1 MAPSSSG
8 GVTLPLYG
16 GNDEDPCHVEKK
28 VEETEVVVTSP
39 PSNDKQLH
47 PTGRFP
53 SSAEHHGEDP
63 STNKQPSQL
72 PLSPSGKTAK
82 SEVKSPA
89 SPPSS
94 LSSSSSSSSNKSS
107 SLMPTASLLPL
118 TSSSLLRHLP
128 QSQSAHIHASADST
142 EEDVSHSHSPSLV
155 TAATRKRRRLEHP
168 ISTTAN
174 TALPIAVSSGGIPS
188 SVPGVSR
195 ARVTRGSNRRPR
207 GGGRRRGQQPDSS
220 EEDDN
225 DSGGEMVNNSDAEE
239 LNRHL
244 PLPPSHG
251 RGNLTRSTTTLSP
264 GAQAIRLTRSRLRS
278 SSTSPTFD
286 LGNTPSRTGTRTP
299 TSPSPLAF
307 GSRRSSPATS
317 TLRAPSMR
325 GSRKA
330 PSTTTAT
337 TMRDP
342 LIAPIAQGGQATRRM
357 GGSSTAAAEFIVPE
371 SSPDVDVEGPS
382 SSPPSGS
389 RGGSGLHISAST
401 SMISGQPQHHRL
413 PSGGISGSG
422 GGGTGS
428 YYHHHHHHQP
438 SQHVPSSTSSSY
450 PSDHAPTE
458 YAPSYPPSA
467 FNAGSSSM
475 RDDGG
480 SSYSSGALGSRSVGQ
495 QRRRHDE
502 YEGETGTFSYDDEGE
517 DEEAGRMK
525 ASSTSEYEED
535 VEMRDAYAEDQPH
548 GGDHRGHH
556 SLRSSSGGGMTSLSS
571 SDVHAAGGGGSGD
584 GSSRWGEQPSLTHVR
599 RTHGAPLASYA
610 PTSSDYTLPPHRSSP
625 LPYGSAS
632 ASGGGMMVSAQGG
645 APLLPS
651 PSQIHPQPS
660 SHHHHVQHPTSP
672 PAGTSASATATTSI
686 GGGTKKRGNLPREV
700 TELLKSWIL
709 SHADN
714 PYPTDEEKKAL
725 CAQTGLTYIQVSNW
739 MINVSFSAFGG
750 GKRGDTND
758 FGLGI
763 LVLRAFILQARR
775 RVLPPENKHKY
786 QRPSA
791 VAILRPSSSGGGFS
805 SGSPYGGG
813 GGPYSSPGARPSFAF
828 GPPSFGAGAGAG
840 RHSAT
845 SSSSSHH
852 LSPLELPAP
861 GSLDPLPQL
870 DSATTPRASSSLTL
884 SPLQWTSQPPAD
896 SPSSSPP
903 SSTSTRQVSH
913 SPGTGTYWA
922 PSLRSMSL
930 AQEMMYTHSH
940 SQQQPARSQSARPT
954 TSSSSSSTLTASP
967 STSRAGGGRPFSPPP
982 SYTPTRSRTPGPNQ
996 DTPSS
1001 SSARSRG
1008 RGGVLSIEELAAYGY
1023 TPAQAAYVASRER
1036 DRDRER
1042 ERDRGID
1049 RTRTPP
1055 PRR

>member
-1 MAPSSSG
+1 
-8 GVTLPLYG
+8 
-16 GNDEDPCHVEKK
+16 
-28 VEETEVVVTSP
+28 
-39 PSNDKQLH
+39 
-47 PTGRFP
+47 
-53 SSAEHHGEDP
+53 
-63 STNKQPSQL
+63 
-72 PLSPSGKTAK
+72 
-82 SEVKSPA
+82 
-89 SPPSS
+89 
-94 LSSSSSSSSNKSS
+94 
-107 SLMPTASLLPL
+107 
-118 TSSSLLRHLP
+118 
-128 QSQSAHIHASADST
+128 
-142 EEDVSHSHSPSLV
+142 
-155 TAATRKRRRLEHP
+155 
-168 ISTTAN
+168 
-174 TALPIAVSSGGIPS
+174 
-188 SVPGVSR
+188 
-195 ARVTRGSNRRPR
+195 
-207 GGGRRRGQQPDSS
+207 
-220 EEDDN
+220 
-225 DSGGEMVNNSDAEE
+225 
-239 LNRHL
+239 
-244 PLPPSHG
+244 
-251 RGNLTRSTTTLSP
+251 
-264 GAQAIRLTRSRLRS
+264 
-278 SSTSPTFD
+278 
-286 LGNTPSRTGTRTP
+286 
-299 TSPSPLAF
+299 
-307 GSRRSSPATS
+307 
-317 TLRAPSMR
+317 
-325 GSRKA
+325 
-330 PSTTTAT
+330 
-337 TMRDP
+337 
-342 LIAPIAQGGQATRRM
+342 
-357 GGSSTAAAEFIVPE
+357 
-371 SSPDVDVEGPS
+371 
-382 SSPPSGS
+382 
-389 RGGSGLHISAST
+389 
-401 SMISGQPQHHRL
+401 MISGQPQHHRL
-413 PSGGISGSG
+413 PSGGISGSSG
-422 GGGTGS
+422 SGTGS
-428 YYHHHHHHQP
+428 YYHHHHHHQS

-450 PSDHAPTE
+450 PSDRAPTE

-480 SSYSSGALGSRSVGQ
+480 SSYPSGALGSRSVRQ
-495 QRRRHDE
+495 QRRRRDE
-502 YEGETGTFSYDDEGE
+502 YEGEAGTFSYDDEGE

-525 ASSTSEYEED
+525 GSSTSEYEED

-556 SLRSSSGGGMTSLSS
+556 SLRSSSGGMTSLSS
-571 SDVHAAGGGGSGD
+571 SNVHAAGGSGD

-610 PTSSDYTLPPHRSSP
+610 PSSSDYALPPHRSSP

-645 APLLPS
+645 APILPS

-672 PAGTSASATATTSI
+672 TASTSASATATTAT
-686 GGGTKKRGNLPREV
+686 GGGSGTKKRGNLPREV

-709 SHADN
+709 SHAEN

-758 FGLGI
+758 FGFCSLLSVWDERIGDVCCLGI

-791 VAILRPSSSGGGFS
+791 AAILRPSSSSGGFS
-805 SGSPYGGG
+805 PSSSYGGG
-813 GGPYSSPGARPSFAF
+813 GGPYSSPGAGPSFAF
-828 GPPSFGAGAGAG
+828 GPPPFGAGTGTG
-840 RHSAT
+840 RHSTT

-852 LSPLELPAP
+852 LLPLELPAP

-870 DSATTPRASSSLTL
+870 DSAPTPRSASSSLTL
-884 SPLQWTSQPPAD
+884 SPLQWTSHPPPD

-903 SSTSTRQVSH
+903 SNTSTRQVSH

-930 AQEMMYTHSH
+930 AQEMMYSHSH
-940 SQQQPARSQSARPT
+940 PHPHPHQQQQPARSQSTRPT
-954 TSSSSSSTLTASP
+954 TSSSSSSTPTASP

-996 DTPSS
+996 DTSS
-1001 SSARSRG
+1001 SSSTRSRG

-1049 RTRTPP
+1049 RTRSPP